1 MAYISKETTKLI
13 RNALKAEFPEIKFS
27 VTMRDCAKIYVRVM
41 KSPYFEDG
49 KHNSNGFHHLKNHHS
64 ERTQN
69 VVEKIDEIIRTV
81 GNYYD
86 DSDAMTDY
94 FDTAFY
100 YDIEVGSWN
109 KPHVKTA

>member
-1 MAYISKETTKLI
+1 MAFITKETTKLI

-27 VTMRDCAKIYVRVM
+27 ITMRDHAKIFVKIM
-41 KSPYFEDG
+41 KSPYFAEGESNSSGFYHLRNHASKDVIAKIEDIV
-49 KHNSNGFHHLKNHHS
+49 
-64 ERTQN
+64 RIT
-69 VVEKIDEIIRTV
+69 

-100 YDIEVGSWN
+100 YDIEVGSWD
-109 KPHVKTA
+109 KPHVKTS